1 MKRITIAGILLIALV
16 AVSVGVAADEP
27 EQTIE
32 IVVAPHVLSLN
43 AAAEGNDVT
52 VHTNIKNDTVNR
64 SSPTLTV
71 GDWEVD
77 IASFGVDDRGNLV
90 VKVDRVDV
98 ADVTSPDC
106 ATFTLTGET
115 NDGATFAGN
124 DTIRVIDVAASVSK
138 N

>member
-1 MKRITIAGILLIALV
+1 MKRRTIAGILLIALV
-16 AVSVGVAADEP
+16 AVSVGVAAEESID
-27 EQTIE
+27 
-32 IVVAPHVLSLN
+32 IVVSPHVLSLN

-52 VHTNIKNDTVNR
+52 VHTNIKNNTVNR
-64 SSPTLTV
+64 SSLTLIV

-90 VKVDRVDV
+90 VKVDRK
-98 ADVTSPDC
+98 DVTNVASPDC

-115 NDGATFAGN
+115 NDGVTFAGN
-124 DTIRVIDVAASVSK
+124 DTIRVIDVAASGSK